1 MIDKLLSYIAP
12 HHCYSCTNIGSI
24 LCDNCKFYILEEP
37 YEQCIQCDLPSQYG
51 VCKSCQQKLPY
62 SSAWVVGAREGVLEN
77 IIHDY
82 KFRRNIAAIEAF
94 ADLLEKRLPYLPDNT
109 TIIPVPTITRHIRI
123 RGYDHTM
130 ILANEIAKKRSLK
143 CINYLNRNHNLVQ
156 VGSDAKTRRDQAK
169 TAFFTKKRLDPT
181 RPYLLIDDV
190 TTTGAT
196 MKYAAKALRD
206 AGAKEIWVA
215 ALAR

>member
-12 HHCYSCTNIGSI
+12 HHCYSCANIGSI
-24 LCDNCKFYILEEP
+24 LCDNCKFHILEEP
-37 YEQCIQCDLPSQYG
+37 YEQCIQCDVPSQYG

-62 SSAWVVGAREGVLEN
+62 SNAWIVGERKSVLEN

-82 KFRRNIAAIEAF
+82 KFRRNVAAVQAS

-123 RGYDHTM
+123 RGYDHTS
-130 ILANEIAKKRSLK
+130 ILANQVAKKRSLK
-143 CINYLNRNHNLVQ
+143 YINSLKRNHNLVQ
-156 VGSDAKTRRDQAK
+156 VGSDAKTRHQQAK
-169 TAFFTKKRLDPT
+169 TAFFITEKLDTT

-190 TTTGAT
+190 ITTGAT
-196 MKYAAKALRD
+196 IKYAAQSLRD
-206 AGAKEIWVA
+206 AGAQEIWIA